1 MTFGPRLSCLGPFF
15 IHCSS
20 LRPIYTKCMHKSRRQ
35 LAITSYTARAE
46 ARRTGLERFADGLT
60 KSFGTVT
67 FLVINAIWFLIWIVW
82 NTGQLGVA
90 AFDPFPYGLLTMIV
104 SLEAIFLAIIVLI
117 SENRAARVASLREE
131 IDLQVNMIAEEEVT
145 KIMQMLVL
153 LMEKNGFD
161 FSTDPEMERMLRPVK
176 NEDIEKALEDEI
188 AANSGKSHT

>member
-1 MTFGPRLSCLGPFF
+1 
-15 IHCSS
+15 
-20 LRPIYTKCMHKSRRQ
+20 MHKSRRQ